1 MTAEKEERTFSPLKA
16 AVGRVSQQMA
26 SAKKIKIQRVSV
38 AMEDAEALVSFAK
51 AAQQELGAKTR
62 TGTINALPYQSLD
75 WLGNDEQLVERFL
88 TPWKDVE
95 E

>member
-38 AMEDAEALVSFAK
+38 AMEDAEALDRKSV
-51 AAQQELGAKTR
+51 
-62 TGTINALPYQSLD
+62 
-75 WLGNDEQLVERFL
+75 V
-88 TPWKDVE
+88 
-95 E
+95 